1 VIYLDEED
9 LLHIAERVLTPQ
21 QPVVRDM
28 GLLSMSAHRP
38 QSFAF
43 GVEPYPT
50 VSDKAAALLVAIC
63 MNHPLVDGNKRLAFA
78 ACWVFCDINAGR
90 QPALSQDE
98 GFELVMSV
106 ARGDFDV
113 PEVAAILK
121 GAGLE

>member
-1 VIYLDEED
+1 MIYLDEED
-9 LLHIAERVLTPQ
+9 LLHVAERVLAPR
-21 QPVVRDM
+21 QPAVRDI

-38 QSFAF
+38 RSFAF

-50 VSDKAAALLVAIC
+50 VPDKAAALLVAIC
-63 MNHPLVDGNKRLAFA
+63 MSHPLMDGNKRLAFA
-78 ACWVFCDINAGR
+78 ACCVSCELNTGR
-90 QPALSQDE
+90 QPSLSQDE

-106 ARGDFDV
+106 ARGDLDV